1 MDICSKKYH
10 RIKISGQ
17 ICFSVVILH
26 LCINSTVVRHCSL
39 IFSLELAIVAELKS
53 DYWIVAEVD
62 TLALMFLTVLLS
74 SPHAAFA

>member
-1 MDICSKKYH
+1 
-10 RIKISGQ
+10 
-17 ICFSVVILH
+17 
-26 LCINSTVVRHCSL
+26 L